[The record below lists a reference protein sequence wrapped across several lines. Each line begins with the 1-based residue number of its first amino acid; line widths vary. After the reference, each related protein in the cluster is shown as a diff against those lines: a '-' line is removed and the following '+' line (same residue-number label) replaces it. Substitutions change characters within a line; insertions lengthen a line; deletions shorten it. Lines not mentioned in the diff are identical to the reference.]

1 MKLNEAVTNYSSYL
15 LSEQCVSRNTFDAYL
30 GDLKQFVD
38 FFSSKDLIEQGV
50 VIWCG
55 QITTDHIKQFLKF
68 LQQHEISARSRSRKI
83 SCLRK
88 FFEYVS
94 KHESY
99 GVVKN
104 PMSSIVL
111 PKLEA
116 KLPEFL
122 TESETEQLLKTAFNA
137 KTPAEIRNK
146 VMLYVLYTCGLRITE
161 LVSLRTCNVDF
172 SSGFI
177 TINGKGGKERLVPLQ
192 ADVAL
197 LLQDYLENVYPQLG
211 SQKTDRLLS
220 DLLFPVYYGGVTKA
234 LTRQSF
240 WIYLKKLSKLA
251 GIHKEIS
258 PHQLRHSLAT
268 HLIKNGADL
277 RSLQL
282 LLGHEH
288 LETVQIYT
296 HLETTH
302 LRKIYDA
309 KHPRS

>member
-1 MKLNEAVTNYSSYL
+1 MKLNEAVVKFESYL
-15 LSEQCVSRNTFDAYL
+15 LSALCVSRNTFDAYSR
-30 GDLKQFVD
+30 DLKQFLD
-38 FFSSKDLIEQGV
+38 FIKHEVEEQGV

-55 QITTDHIKQFLKF
+55 QITTDHIKSFLKF
-68 LQQHEISARSRSRKI
+68 LQEHEVHARSRSRKI

-88 FFEYVS
+88 FFEYIS
-94 KHESY
+94 KDESY
-99 GVVKN
+99 GLKEN
-104 PMSSIVL
+104 PMNSIVL
-111 PKLEA
+111 PKLEK
-116 KLPEFL
+116 KLPGFL
-122 TESETEQLLKTAFNA
+122 TETETEQLLKTALLA
-137 KTPAEIRNK
+137 KTPGEERNK
-146 VMLYVLYTCGLRITE
+146 IMLYVLYTCGLRISE
-161 LVSLRTCNVDF
+161 LVNLRTCNIDF

-177 TINGKGGKERLVPLQ
+177 TIDGKGGKERMVPLQ
-192 ADVAL
+192 HDINVM
-197 LLQDYLENVYPQLG
+197 LQEYLEKTYPQLG
-211 SQKTDRLLS
+211 SQKSDKILS

-240 WIYLKKLSKLA
+240 WGYLKKLSVAA
-251 GIHKEIS
+251 GIQKDIS

-268 HLIKNGADL
+268 HLLKNGADL

-296 HLETTH
+296 HLETNH